1 MAAAQNTLMK
11 CKVEQVGGTGSVDI
25 FFRSNK
31 NLYTGNFATAAGI
44 AVAAGADRANP
55 PTPIKNLLRAGYLFK
70 CFVVI
75 AGDSNDPPVQRQVY
89 VANNKLSDFKAWASA
104 GTNQLP
110 GGPARNVISGGIKM
124 VRMTLK

>member
-11 CKVEQVGGTGSVDI
+11 AKVEQFGGTGSIDI

-31 NLYTGNFATAAGI
+31 NLYTGNFGAATGI
-44 AVAAGADRANP
+44 APATGADRANP
-55 PTPIKNLLRAGYLFK
+55 PTDIKNLVRAGYLFR

-75 AGDSNDPPVQRQVY
+75 AGDSNDPPIQRKVY
-89 VANNKLSDFKAWASA
+89 VANNKLSEFKTWASA
-104 GTNQLP
+104 GSNQLP
-110 GGPARNVISGGIKM
+110 GGPARNVISGGLKM